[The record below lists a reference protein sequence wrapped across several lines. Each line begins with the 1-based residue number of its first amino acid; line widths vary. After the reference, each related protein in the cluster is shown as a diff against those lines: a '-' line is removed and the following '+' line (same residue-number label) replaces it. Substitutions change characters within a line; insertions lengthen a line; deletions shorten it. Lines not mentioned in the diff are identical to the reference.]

1 MARGRTEKPAQESR
15 LSIRVDPAR
24 KAVIAQAARQ
34 HGETLS
40 EFVLENAYQVAA
52 ELLADEGPVSLTRKQ
67 LTRIF
72 ETLDNPPPSSVAA
85 VRKLLTERSILDD

>member
-1 MARGRTEKPAQESR
+1 MASGRTGKPAQGSR

-40 EFVLENAYQVAA
+40 EFVLENADQVAA
-52 ELLADEGPVSLTRKQ
+52 ELLA
-67 LTRIF
+67 
-72 ETLDNPPPSSVAA
+72 
-85 VRKLLTERSILDD
+85 ERLILND